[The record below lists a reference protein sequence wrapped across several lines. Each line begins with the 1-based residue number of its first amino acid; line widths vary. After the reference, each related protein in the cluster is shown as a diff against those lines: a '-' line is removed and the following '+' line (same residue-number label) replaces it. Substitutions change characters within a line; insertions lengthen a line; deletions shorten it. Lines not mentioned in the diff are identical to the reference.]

1 MRLLVTGA
9 RGFVGQGLLPWLAR
23 QGFSGIAT
31 GSEPPRDLPEGW
43 QGAARGDVLG
53 DRRDVGSVDAVVHME
68 VRQHVPRPTA
78 ADEAEFEQINV
89 GGTRDWLDWAAARSL
104 GRFVFVSTI
113 KAVASGDG
121 PCLESTPLTPNTPYG
136 RSKAAAEGLVRD
148 WAAANPTREAV
159 ILRPAPVYGP
169 GNEANLAAF
178 VRQIIAGKPCLI
190 GRGDTQKSIVSR
202 TNLAAAIAFAA
213 KTARPGCEVFNVSDR
228 ETLSLRELANLVAT
242 LAHAPPPRSIPGP
255 LAGLVAPL
263 GNVFETLTGRDFPL
277 TTSRLRSIRETSIF
291 PCDKLVAAGYVH
303 PQSTREGLTEML
315 AWLTTRP

>member
-148 WAAANPTREAV
+148 WAAANPAREAV

-169 GNEANLAAF
+169 GNAANLAAF
-178 VRQIIAGKPCLI
+178 VRQVLTGKPCLI

>member
-9 RGFVGQGLLPWLAR
+9 RGFVGRGLVPWLAG

-31 GSEPPRDLPEGW
+31 GSEAPHGLPEGW
-43 QGAARGDVLG
+43 QGTTRGDVLDG
-53 DRRDVGSVDAVVHME
+53 TRDFGPVDAIVHME

-78 ADEAEFEQINV
+78 ADDAEFERINV
-89 GGTRDWLDWAAARSL
+89 GGTRAWLDWASAHGL

-113 KAVASGDG
+113 KAVAPGDQ
-121 PCLESTPLTPNTPYG
+121 PHLESAPLKPNTPYG

-148 WAAANPTREAV
+148 WAAANPTREVV

-178 VRQIIAGKPCLI
+178 VRQILAGKPCLI
-190 GRGDTQKSIVSR
+190 GRGDTKKSIVSR

-213 KTARPGCEVFNVSDR
+213 TTARPGCEVFNVTDR

-242 LAHAPPPRSIPGP
+242 LAHAPPPRAIPGP
-255 LAGLVAPL
+255 LAALVAPL
-263 GNVFETLTGRDFPL
+263 GNAFEMLTGREFPL
-277 TTSRLRSIRETSIF
+277 TTNRLRSIQETSIF
-291 PCDKLVAAGYVH
+291 PCGKLVAAGYVH
-303 PQSTREGLTEML
+303 PQSTREGLAEML
-315 AWLTTRP
+315 AWLTSRP